1 MVQQHSH
8 PDHVRDDSAERSRL
22 ENRRRMLRR
31 SLGAAAPVVLTLGSM
46 PVSAGQCIS
55 ASAFVSTTAFQSR
68 QATYNPLPCLGLSP
82 TDWAQRSPYWPGGL
96 LPTRKFHQEFGSQG
110 LSPGFNG
117 NTTLLDALNAPTTIE
132 AHVVA
137 ALLNAHRGGMTDP
150 FDSPVNIVAIWANIR
165 TNGGFFKPVGGST
178 QQSAMT
184 PMGTMQW
191 IALTWGGT
199 APTSSGMSSP
209 SSSDILPGTSSSGS
223 VSSGSTITPGN
234 HNGNGYG
241 FDSGNSTG
249 NGNSNGYGY
258 GSGKTSK

>member
-1 MVQQHSH
+1 MKTDMVQQHPH
-8 PDHVRDDSAERSRL
+8 PDHVQDGSEERRRL
-22 ENRRRMLRR
+22 ESRRRMLRR

-82 TDWAQRSPYWPGGL
+82 TEWAQRAPYWSGVL

-165 TNGGFFKPVGGST
+165 TNGGFFKPSGSGT
-178 QQSAMT
+178 EQSAMT
-184 PMGTMQW
+184 PMGTLQW
-191 IALTWGGT
+191 IALTWGG
-199 APTSSGMSSP
+199 SGMSGTTSTGGTGTGTTT
-209 SSSDILPGTSSSGS
+209 GTSTGSGS
-223 VSSGSTITPGN
+223 VTTPGN
-234 HNGNGYG
+234 GNGNGNAYG
-241 FDSGNSTG
+241 K
-249 NGNSNGYGY
+249 Y
-258 GSGKTSK
+258 K